1 MWINGRFLNE
11 PEIESY
17 ISKLA
22 DRERKAEELL
32 RKAMAGIAEIHPYI
46 NTINRCAD
54 EGCELCPYVYT
65 GKGCK
70 WRYADEVNEFLG
82 GK

>member
-22 DRERKAEELL
+22 NRERKAEELL
-32 RKAMAGIAEIHPYI
+32 RKAMADIAEIRPYI
-46 NTINRCAD
+46 NTVSRCTGV
-54 EGCELCPYVYT
+54 GCESCPYTYT
-65 GKGCK
+65 DKGCK

>member
-32 RKAMAGIAEIHPYI
+32 RKAMAGIAEIRPCI
-46 NTINRCAD
+46 NTVSRCAG
-54 EGCELCPYVYT
+54 EGCEVCLYT
-65 GKGCK
+65 YTDKGCK
-70 WRYADEVNEFLG
+70 WRYADEAEEFLG

>member
-17 ISKLA
+17 IAKLA
-22 DRERKAEELL
+22 ERERKVEELL
-32 RKAMAGIAEIHPYI
+32 RKAMTDIAEIRPYI
-46 NTINRCAD
+46 NTINRCAG
-54 EGCELCPYVYT
+54 EGCELCPYTYT
-65 GKGCK
+65 GKDCK